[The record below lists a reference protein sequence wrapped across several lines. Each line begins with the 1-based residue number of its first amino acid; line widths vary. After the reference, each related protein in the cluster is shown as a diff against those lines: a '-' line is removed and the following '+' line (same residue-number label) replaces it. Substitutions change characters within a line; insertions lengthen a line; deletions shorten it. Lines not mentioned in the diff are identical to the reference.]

1 MRRSSLLIV
10 FAGLVF
16 LTLVGVVGATELPTL
31 VHLQVKD
38 RAEQDRVGRII
49 NLDEQTRGF
58 DLYGWATPEELK
70 ELQRLGY
77 DFEVVEDDRD
87 PLALTMCSDPDGP
100 PFEPPA
106 SWNCYPTY
114 SQYVDLMNYYAT
126 TYPSLCRL
134 VDIGGTQDGDHHLL
148 ALKISDNPDV
158 EEDEPEFFYTA
169 TMHGDETTGY
179 VLTLRLAHELLTQY
193 STDTEISGL
202 VNNLVIWINPLANPD
217 GTFAGGDGN
226 VSGSQRSLSN
236 GADPNR
242 SFPDP
247 RSGDD
252 PGTGS
257 WETEV
262 QAMMDL
268 AEAESFVMSAN
279 FHGGAEVVNYPW
291 DVWTGGSPDNNP
303 HPDDAWYQT
312 VSHIYADA
320 VHVAAPSGYMDGFDN
335 GITNGGDWYTIDGG
349 RQDFMNYYHG
359 CREVTIELSDSK
371 TLDSNQ
377 LETHWGY
384 NRQAMLD
391 FMKEALNGIRG
402 LVTDSVTGDPVA
414 ATIKVVGHDDETY
427 KTYAYSDPDFGDY
440 HRPIEAGTWDLEFSA
455 WGYISQT
462 VSDITVSGPAV
473 SVLQNVAMVR
483 DSDSVSVS
491 GTITDS
497 ESGLPVP
504 GAAVRLTGSPLP
516 AIHCDASGDYV
527 FSSVMAGS
535 YSLAV
540 TAEDYHDGSSSV
552 FSVSAGGADLDVDLA
567 LAPILHISVSG
578 TITNAG
584 TGEPIEGAAVVFSGP
599 SSGLGTSNGSGVY
612 VVADLVEGSYQV
624 RVSASNFA
632 SIQQTVQLDQAI
644 EQIDFQ
650 LDSTTDLL
658 NEDFENDDGGFTAS
672 GSWQWGVDS
681 TAGSASGTK
690 VWGTVLGSDYAD
702 NADWT
707 LDSPSIDLGADLD
720 TAQLEFAHW
729 YALESGYDGGQILV
743 SVDGG
748 AYQRLTPDPDYPD
761 STVNGLGNQPGY
773 TGNSSG
779 WMTAR
784 VDLTPYIGHAVVLRW
799 RFGSDSSEQ
808 ERGWY
813 IDDVMVKTT
822 GGTPPETP
830 LFADGFESGD
840 TGAWGN

>member
-1 MRRSSLLIV
+1 MRRSSLLIGV
-10 FAGLVF
+10 AGLVF
-16 LTLVGVVGATELPTL
+16 LTLGGVVGAIEPPTL
-31 VHLQVKD
+31 VHLKVGD

-49 NLDEQTRGF
+49 NLDEQTRGL
-58 DLYGWATPEELK
+58 DLYGWAAPEELK

-77 DFEVVEDDRD
+77 DFEVVKDERD
-87 PLALTMCSDPDGP
+87 PQVLTMCSDPDGP

-217 GTFAGGDGN
+217 GTFAGGDN
-226 VSGSQRSLSN
+226 TVAGSQRSLSN

-252 PGTGS
+252 PGSGS

-268 AEAESFVMSAN
+268 AEAETFVMSAN

-291 DVWTGGSPDNNP
+291 DVWTGGDPDYNP

-312 VSHIYADA
+312 VSHVYADA
-320 VHVAAPSGYMDGFDN
+320 VHVAAPSGYMNGFDN

-377 LETHWGY
+377 LEAHWGY

-402 LVTDSVTGDPVA
+402 VVTDSVTGDPVA

-427 KTYAYSDPDFGDY
+427 KTFAYSDPDAGDY
-440 HRPIEAGTWDLEFSA
+440 HRPLEAGTWDLEFSA
-455 WGYISQT
+455 EGYEALT
-462 VSDITVSGPAV
+462 VNGV
-473 SVLQNVAMVR
+473 VATAGASTRR
-483 DSDSVSVS
+483 DVQMTALV
-491 GTITDS
+491 
-497 ESGLPVP
+497 
-504 GAAVRLTGSPLP
+504 
-516 AIHCDASGDYV
+516 
-527 FSSVMAGS
+527 S
-535 YSLAV
+535 YSISGVV
-540 TAEDYHDGSSSV
+540 TDTTTGTAI
-552 FSVSAGGADLDVDLA
+552 GGADVELTDTSLGAVTTGGNGAYAIPNVWAGAHTLEVRASGYGDSSQQIAVGPGSTVFDVQ
-567 LAPILHISVSG
+567 LAP
-578 TITNAG
+578 
-584 TGEPIEGAAVVFSGP
+584 FQ
-599 SSGLGTSNGSGVY
+599 GV
-612 VVADLVEGSYQV
+612 
-624 RVSASNFA
+624 
-632 SIQQTVQLDQAI
+632 LD
-644 EQIDFQ
+644 
-650 LDSTTDLL
+650 
-658 NEDFENDDGGFTAS
+658 EDFENDDGGFSAS

-681 TAGSASGTK
+681 AAGAASGTK
-690 VWGTVLGSDYAD
+690 VWGTVLGSDYGD
-702 NADWT
+702 DADWT

-720 TAQLEFAHW
+720 SAQLEFAHW
-729 YALESGYDGGQILV
+729 YAIESGYDGGQILI
-743 SVDGG
+743 SVDGA
-748 AYQRLTPDPDYPD
+748 AYARLTPDPNYPD

-779 WMTAR
+779 WTTAR
-784 VDLTPYIGHAVVLRW
+784 VDLTSYIGHTVVLRW
-799 RFGSDSSEQ
+799 RFGSDSSIED
-808 ERGWY
+808 RGWY
-813 IDDVMVKTT
+813 IDDVTVKTT

-830 LFADGFESGD
+830 LFADGFESRD